1 MYRYCV
7 EAKLKISK
15 LAGLQDVFLI
25 KSWAGTV
32 TIMLTIEEV
41 ILPFNPPIT
50 AL

>member
-1 MYRYCV
+1 MYCV

-32 TIMLTIEEV
+32 TMLTIEEV
-41 ILPFNPPIT
+41 ILPFNPPT
-50 AL
+50 SAL